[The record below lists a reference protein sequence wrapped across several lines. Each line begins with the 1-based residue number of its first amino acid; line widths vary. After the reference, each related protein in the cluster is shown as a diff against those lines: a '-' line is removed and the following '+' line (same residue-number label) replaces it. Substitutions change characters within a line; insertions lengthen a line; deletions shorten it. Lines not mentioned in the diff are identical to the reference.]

1 MTATASGTTARHRA
15 LRERGS
21 RKAAAPVR
29 GRREDA
35 SGRGSELRLAPAA
48 LRARWR
54 IAFDAAEDA
63 IRAASRFLPA
73 QELRELAR
81 SLAAERAATTQA
93 LQAYARNELSVPY
106 EHLAMLPG
114 EARRQLGL
122 PAQIAACVFNLDGV
136 LIGSAAIH
144 AEAWT
149 RTFDPFLARRAELA
163 HREVAPF
170 NPRLD
175 YPRHVHGKP
184 RLDGV
189 RDFLASRGISLPEG
203 SPGDPP
209 GAETVH
215 GLANRK
221 KALFV
226 ELIER
231 RGLTAFAGA
240 REYLETAHDAHV
252 RCAVVSASANT
263 EAALERAELA
273 HLIDGMVDGN
283 AIVADRL
290 PPRPAP
296 DILLAASRRL
306 DVPPRDTAVF
316 ETTPAGIRA
325 ARAGSF
331 GLVVGVGRGDAA
343 QALGDAGADV
353 VVASLEELFERRRAA

>member
-1 MTATASGTTARHRA
+1 MTASGTSARHTAR
-15 LRERGS
+15 LE
-21 RKAAAPVR
+21 R
-29 GRREDA
+29 GRREESA
-35 SGRGSELRLAPAA
+35 PARWRRGVSSAPGPGPRLTPAA

-54 IAFDAAEDA
+54 VAFDAADAA
-63 IRAASRFLPA
+63 IRAADRFLPP
-73 QELRELAR
+73 QELRDLTR
-81 SLAAERAATTQA
+81 SLAAEREATA
-93 LQAYARNELSVPY
+93 KLLQAFARNELSVPY
-106 EHLAMLPG
+106 EHLALLPG

-122 PAQIAACVFNLDGV
+122 PAEIGACVFNLDGV
-136 LIGSAAIH
+136 LIGSAAMH
-144 AEAWT
+144 AEAWAK
-149 RTFDPFLARRAELA
+149 TFDSFLARRGERA
-163 HREVAPF
+163 HRDVAPF
-170 NPRLD
+170 NPRID

-203 SPGDPP
+203 RADDPP

-215 GLANRK
+215 GLANQK

-226 ELIER
+226 ELIEKR
-231 RGLTAFAGA
+231 RLTAFAGA
-240 REYLETAHDAHV
+240 REYLETAHDAHL

-263 EAALERAELA
+263 ETALERAQLA

-290 PPRPAP
+290 RPRPAP
-296 DILLAASRRL
+296 DILLAAARRL

-331 GLVVGVGRGDAA
+331 GLVVGVGRGDEA
-343 QALGDAGADV
+343 QALGDAGADLV
-353 VVASLEELFERRRAA
+353 VGGLEELFERRRAA